1 MQIIINQILIEYLQQ
16 YDLPKIQLYIL
27 IRIFLNIFLTSNMN
41 FDRQIYINIRI
52 HRFNKLS

>member
-41 FDRQIYINIRI
+41 FDSQIYIN
-52 HRFNKLS
+52 NKL